1 MDKLALPFTAGFL
14 LTWIYT
20 DIGLFLN
27 LRVTQHLIKMRDAMK
42 RVLLMAMGFLLLV
55 LSVSLIGCA
64 QKMTTKQS
72 ESTRKP
78 QTLQLTD
85 EQAAEASELCQYLGN
100 HNSKKMGFTVSHD
113 VKLDSIKF
121 DKAVTEIGG
130 NSYYIMDSRKISD
143 KPGETS
149 YHVFFD
155 VFRCDEV
162 KH

>member
-1 MDKLALPFTAGFL
+1 MEKVSFVVLRCFL
-14 LTWIYT
+14 I
-20 DIGLFLN
+20 
-27 LRVTQHLIKMRDAMK
+27 
-42 RVLLMAMGFLLLV
+42 V

-64 QKMTTKQS
+64 KEMTKKQF
-72 ESTRKP
+72 ESTRET
-78 QTLQLTD
+78 QTIQLTD
-85 EQAAEASELCQYLGN
+85 EQAVEASNSCQYLGN
-100 HNSKKMGFTVSHD
+100 HNSKKMGFTISHD

-143 KPGETS
+143 KPGETA

-162 KH
+162 KP